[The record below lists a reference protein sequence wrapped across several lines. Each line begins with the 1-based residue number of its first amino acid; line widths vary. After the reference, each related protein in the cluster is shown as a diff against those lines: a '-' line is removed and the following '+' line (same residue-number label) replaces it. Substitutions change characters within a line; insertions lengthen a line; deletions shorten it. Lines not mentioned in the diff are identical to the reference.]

1 MSEILA
7 PPTQPIVTYPSK
19 HWLLYSDSGAG
30 KSTMAAT
37 YPKPMLVWMFDP
49 FGKDEPYLKGAVP
62 GGIGELQQYPLN
74 ITGLG
79 ESMITY
85 RDVQHPDGM
94 IRIEYYHD
102 VNIKA
107 PTAYMRFQ
115 TRFDVLLPGE
125 MTVWKTVTLDS
136 VTFMEKLARKWDQ
149 YVLNP
154 TAKDPRKW
162 FGASTDLLEEML
174 MLRFAGLPMNVVV
187 IAHIDQEK
195 DDVHG
200 TFVRN
205 PSAPGRLRR
214 DLSTA
219 FSEIYRLYIGRDE
232 KGGEEFYAAQTRT
245 DNMFNAQTHINAP
258 NPCYPAYSSLW
269 VNYGK

>member
-1 MSEILA
+1 MSESTPIIY
-7 PPTQPIVTYPSK
+7 PPK

-37 YPKPMLVWMFDP
+37 FPKPMLVWMFDP
-49 FGKDEPYLKGAVP
+49 FGKDEPYLRGSQSVGDLQTYP
-62 GGIGELQQYPLN
+62 LNIGGIGEAQ
-74 ITGLG
+74 IV
-79 ESMITY
+79 Y
-85 RDVQHPDGM
+85 RDVQHVDGLL
-94 IRIEYYHD
+94 RIEYYHD
-102 VNIKA
+102 VNIKQ

-115 TRFDVLLPGE
+115 TRFDTLFPNEL
-125 MTVWKTVTLDS
+125 TWWKTVALDS
-136 VTFMEKLARKWDQ
+136 ITFMEKLARKWDQ

-174 MLRFAGLPMNVVV
+174 MLRFAGLPMNVIA
-187 IAHIDQEK
+187 IAHIDTEK

-200 TFVRN
+200 LLVRN

-219 FSEIYRLYIGRDE
+219 YSEIYRLYIGDDG
-232 KGGEEFYAAQTRT
+232 KGGKVHAAQTRS
-245 DNMFNAQTHINAP
+245 DNLFNAQTHINAP
-258 NPCYPAYSSLW
+258 NPCWPTYEALW
-269 VNYGK
+269 QNYGK